1 MTTSVE
7 LVTGRRSSPRLPRSP
22 GAAAEELQA
31 VLAHDPLDAADVW
44 AQALPQPP
52 LCSFSFTLV
61 VDRTLQNEAN
71 WLERATRD
79 WASVPP
85 QNWQVVINLLYS
97 IFDHECIPATAYDAQ
112 LLSQVQWTPI
122 RVRPGEM
129 ELRSWDNDM
138 TIIFRFRI
146 GRNWAAVV
154 AREGPTVRFV
164 DIEYEGR
171 VEFIRLYASDD
182 DDGSDDDTSDNDS
195 SDNDTSDDDGCEDDR
210 HTGQRNEWASSDE
223 FDADPASE
231 ASTDSDWRLDPE
243 LPSMLEVFETR
254 PGDWPAIYE
263 ETPAESP
270 ARAVDYWPAEPA
282 LSLVQASMHWDTY
295 DSAQRRQVQYG
306 LWGGFNRLLRP
317 LHAADEHAWDIV
329 RWRPLQVDEGRFEA
343 NSVCG
348 QHVVF
353 FLFETE
359 RELRQT
365 RVLRVRILYN
375 GPVEFVGA
383 N

>member
-1 MTTSVE
+1 MTVTMPTISTSVE
-7 LVTGRRSSPRLPRSP
+7 LVTGRRTSPRLPRSP
-22 GAAAEELQA
+22 GAAAEELEA

-44 AQALPQPP
+44 AQALPQPA

-85 QNWQVVINLLYS
+85 QNWQAVINLLYS
-97 IFDHECIPATAYDAQ
+97 LFDRECTPATAYDEEV
-112 LLSQVQWTPI
+112 LSQVQWTPI

-146 GRNWAAVV
+146 GRNWAHVV
-154 AREGPTVRFV
+154 TREGPTVRFV

-171 VEFIRLYASDD
+171 VEFIRLYASDAD
-182 DDGSDDDTSDNDS
+182 
-195 SDNDTSDDDGCEDDR
+195 DTSDDDSSDDNTSDDDGSEDDR
-210 HTGQRNEWASSDE
+210 HTGQRNQWASSDE
-223 FDADPASE
+223 HDADPASDT
-231 ASTDSDWRLDPE
+231 ASDDDWRVDLNQ
-243 LPSMLEVFETR
+243 PSLEVSFET
-254 PGDWPAIYE
+254 G
-263 ETPAESP
+263 
-270 ARAVDYWPAEPA
+270 AEPWPVAERLERAALARFWPRLEA
-282 LSLVQASMHWDTY
+282 LSLVEASMHWDTY
-295 DSAQRRQVQYG
+295 SSAQRSQVEDM
-306 LWGGFNRLLRP
+306 LWSGFNSLLRP
-317 LHAADEHAWDIV
+317 RRAGDENVWDIV
-329 RWRPLQVDEGRFEA
+329 RWRPLRVDEGRIEA

-348 QHVVF
+348 QHIVF
-353 FLFETE
+353 FLFDTE

-365 RVLRVRILYN
+365 TVMRVRILYN
-375 GPVEFVGA
+375 GPVDFVGA